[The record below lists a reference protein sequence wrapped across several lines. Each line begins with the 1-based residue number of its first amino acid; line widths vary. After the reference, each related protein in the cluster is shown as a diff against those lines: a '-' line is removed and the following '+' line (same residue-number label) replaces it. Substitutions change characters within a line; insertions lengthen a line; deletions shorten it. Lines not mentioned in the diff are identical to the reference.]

1 MIVTFE
7 PKIEEINGP
16 FVDLVRRS
24 LSETESVHQK
34 FTLAGSSTDAD
45 VFPSQLT
52 TIDVLVLSSNIATTY
67 KLNSSATAIPLD
79 ASGVHV
85 LWGTAVTAITMSEAA
100 GTDATIQLWAW
111 GA

>member
-7 PKIEEINGP
+7 PKVEEINGP

-24 LSETESVHQK
+24 LTETESVVQK

-52 TIDVLVLSSNIATTY
+52 TIDVLVLSSNIVVTY
-67 KLNSSATAIPLD
+67 KLNSSATAITLD
-79 ASGVHV
+79 ANGVHV
-85 LWGTAVTAITMSEAA
+85 YWGTSVTAMTMTEANA
-100 GTDATIQLWAW
+100 SDATIQLWAW